1 MGKRRI
7 ALLMVVSL
15 GCLGLVPGCTFFQ
28 TTTAVIDLSIDAGT
42 VPLTVSYDG
51 SASVGVDGI
60 STYHWTFG
68 TGAESYGVDGTY
80 TYRHAGT
87 FDLTLTIRGE
97 DGRTDTVSVR
107 VEVHPAIWV
116 CDENLQQVLKLDMDG
131 NVLAVLD
138 VPVADPRG
146 VTVAE
151 VAGVDW
157 LFVACYGGGNQRILQ
172 MDPTSG
178 VVSVEYSAPAGSPLY
193 LSYGAQ
199 EPKRLWHVDGLSR
212 RIYEMNPANGQVIGA
227 FGTNYFRASSQV
239 GGETFLQTP
248 MGIDWTEEPG
258 SSGFVWYLEGET
270 RWLYQFDVDAPIN
283 IFEGVQLMAVGE
295 PVEIDASVFP
305 VTGMDIYDGWLWV
318 VDRDHHEIVQID
330 METGLL
336 TGTRI
341 SGFPGAAV
349 SGLEIQH

>member
-1 MGKRRI
+1 MKTRDI
-7 ALLMVVSL
+7 ALLMLVSL
-15 GCLGLVPGCTFFQ
+15 GCLVLVSGCTLFR
-28 TTTAVIDLSIDAGT
+28 TTQAVITVTAEAGI

-51 SASVGVDGI
+51 NASVGVDGI

-68 TGAESYGVDGTY
+68 TGAESYEVGGTY

-87 FDLTLTIRGE
+87 FDLTLTVRGE
-97 DGRTDTVSVR
+97 NGKTDTASVQI
-107 VEVHPAIWV
+107 EVLPAVWV
-116 CDENLQQVLKLDMDG
+116 CDENLQQVFKLDMEGD
-131 NVLAVLD
+131 VVATHD

-151 VAGVDW
+151 VAGADW

-172 MDPTSG
+172 MDPASG
-178 VVSVEYSAPAGSPLY
+178 AVSAEYTAPAGAPLY
-193 LSYGAQ
+193 LSYAAQ
-199 EPKRLWHVDGLSR
+199 EPMRLWHVDGLSR

-227 FGTNYFRASSQV
+227 FGTNYFRSSGQV
-239 GGETFLQTP
+239 GGEVFLQTP
-248 MGIDWTEEPG
+248 MGIDWTEEPA

-295 PVEIDASVFP
+295 PVEVDASVFP
-305 VTGMDIYDGWLWV
+305 VAGMDIYDGRLWV

-330 METGLL
+330 LDTGLP
-336 TGTRI
+336 TGARV